1 MRPRTFRPRMSR
13 SFCGAFPWGGRPSP
27 PRSPTSSPSWPA
39 RTRGSSPGWSFRS
52 TEDCGP
58 AAASHHTDDRPSTRR
73 PRSYE
78 RVKRPA
84 KNIYPTRKHDHVR
97 PPSKVS
103 YTLTVT
109 DDSLYQG
116 NTLASIHRRAGARP
130 VSSGEVALVVLG
142 RERVAGLSGLSTV
155 VSARRDGLGW
165 SGHGGAGLVKT
176 AS

>member
-84 KNIYPTRKHDHVR
+84 KNIYLTRKHDHVR
-97 PPSKVS
+97 PPGKVS

-116 NTLASIHRRAGARP
+116 NTLGTRIGTTWWL
-130 VSSGEVALVVLG
+130 SSWPSLGSSALPGILG
-142 RERVAGLSGLSTV
+142 RGDSSEPSSCSHMSPSTPAV
-155 VSARRDGLGW
+155 DFLILIG
-165 SGHGGAGLVKT
+165 
-176 AS
+176 